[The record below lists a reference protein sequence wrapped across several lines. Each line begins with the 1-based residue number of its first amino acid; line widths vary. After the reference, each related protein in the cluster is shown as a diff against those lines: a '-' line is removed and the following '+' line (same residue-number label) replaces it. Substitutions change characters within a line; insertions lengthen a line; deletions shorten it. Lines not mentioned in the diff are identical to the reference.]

1 MPDHVSGQALLWL
14 VGAGPMGVDYAKVLI
29 DRGTPFTTIGRG
41 AESAAQFFEKTGQ
54 SVVTGGVAA
63 ALFSLP
69 VPEIAIVAVG
79 VEQLYATT
87 AQLVA
92 AGVKKLL
99 IEKPAGLNSTEIA
112 DLAAKVQAA
121 GAQAYVA
128 YNRRFYDATLQAA
141 RIMEEDGGMVSMT
154 FEFTEWSHRIA
165 VLNKPAEVLSAWL
178 LANSTHVIDVAFH
191 LAGLPTDWRAWREG
205 TLDWHPAARFSGAGK
220 TEHGV
225 LFSYHA
231 DWQGPGRW
239 GVDWISKRRR
249 VILRPM
255 EQIQVQEIGSVTATL
270 LPPMDDLDSRFKP
283 GLYRL
288 VQAFLDGQGLD
299 RLPTLQQQ
307 ALFVQNVHDAVLNGR
322 S

>member
-1 MPDHVSGQALLWL
+1 MPDHVTPIWL
-14 VGAGPMGVDYAKVLI
+14 VGAGPMGVDYAKVLT
-29 DRGTPFTTIGRG
+29 DRSTPFTTIGRG
-41 AESAAQFFEKTGQ
+41 PESAVQFQEKTGQ
-54 SVVTGGVAA
+54 AVVTGGIEA
-63 ALFSLP
+63 ALTSLP
-69 VPEIAIVAVG
+69 VPQVAIVAVG

-87 AQLVA
+87 AHLLG

-99 IEKPAGLNSTEIA
+99 IEKPAGLNRTEIE
-112 DLAAKVQAA
+112 DLAAKVEAA
-121 GAQAYVA
+121 GAEAYVA
-128 YNRRFYDATLQAA
+128 YNRRFYDSTLQAA

-191 LAGLPTDWRAWREG
+191 LAGLPTDWRAWRDG
-205 TLDWHPAARFSGAGK
+205 TLDWHPAARFSGAGRTDK
-220 TEHGV
+220 GV

-239 GVDWISKRRR
+239 GVDWISKRHR

-270 LPPMDDLDSRFKP
+270 LPPMDDLDSLFKP

-288 VQAFLDGQGLD
+288 VQAFLDGQGID
-299 RLPTLQQQ
+299 RLPTLGQQ
-307 ALFVQNVHDAVLNGR
+307 ASFVRDVHDAVLHGR
-322 S
+322 A